1 MDASAFLPNDEGLQ
15 WSVDALFT
23 DFTSEGLADLPDDLP
38 ESGSGG
44 LSALESLAPAVLG
57 HGRDLAAPGF
67 FAHMDPPTPW
77 VTWAASMWTASRNQ
91 NLLHPDTAPMARDI
105 EAQVVRWLA
114 PIFEMSGGHLTPGST
129 VANLTALWAAR
140 EAGATDVVASSS
152 AHLSIRK
159 SAHILAM
166 PFRAVD
172 HWSDPGDLS
181 SSVAVVT
188 AGTTSTGEVEPLDAA
203 ADARWR
209 HVDAAWAGPL
219 RLSEQHGH
227 LLDGVDSFDSVSVSA
242 HKWLFQ
248 PKESAMVLF
257 ADHEAAHDSI
267 SVDGEYLAVPN
278 VGVLGSHGATAT
290 PLLATLLAYGRRGLA
305 AMIDRGMA
313 LADELYELVESS
325 DDFTTRSRPHT
336 GVLCWRHN
344 TTEASTLQA
353 RLSDDTFVS
362 TTTIEGEQWLRSVAA
377 NPMADPAT
385 VFAAARQAAD
395 HS

>member
-257 ADHEAAHDSI
+257 ADHEAAHHSI
-267 SVDGEYLAVPN
+267 SVDGAYLAVPN

-290 PLLATLLAYGRRGLA
+290 PLLATLLAYGRTGLA
-305 AMIDRGMA
+305 AMIDRGMG
-313 LADELYELVESS
+313 LADELYELIEASN
-325 DDFTTRSRPHT
+325 DFTPRSRPHT
-336 GVLCWRHN
+336 GVLCWRHD
-344 TTEASTLQA
+344 TVEAGALQTHLPA
-353 RLSDDTFVS
+353 DVFVS
-362 TTTIEGEQWLRSVAA
+362 TTTVEGEQWLRSVAA
-377 NPMADPAT
+377 NPMADPSA
-385 VFAAARQAAD
+385 VVAAARRAAAR
-395 HS
+395 S